1 MADRHKAQVPTG
13 PSFLYHSSDALQHL
27 QLRVSL
33 RRLGDG
39 FQDRQQQASSRVRLV
54 QVWLSAGPL
63 AGAGSEG
70 HLRRHS
76 AAGCRL
82 RQRR

>member
-1 MADRHKAQVPTG
+1 MAERHKAQVPTS
-13 PSFLYHSSDALQHL
+13 PSLLYHSSDALQHL

-39 FQDRQQQASSRVRLV
+39 FQDRQQQASSRVRLI
-54 QVWLSAGPL
+54 QISLAAGPSS
-63 AGAGSEG
+63 GAGSEG

-82 RQRR
+82 RQWR